1 MAGRDWTINTLRTS
15 VLSGETT
22 AVDVCE
28 DYLARIDSVDGDLNA
43 FTAVLAESARRQA
56 EQVDQHRDAWRDR
69 PLLGVPVTIKDVIC
83 SKGEPTTGASRIL
96 EGFRSPYDATVVR
109 KLRDA
114 GAVIIGKTNCDEFAM
129 GSSTEHSAYGVTRNP
144 WGPHPHPRWIEWGRR
159 GCCVGSSGPSLP
171 RIRHRRL
178 DTSAGGLLRGGGT
191 QTNLRQSLAIRLARL
206 RVVTGPDWPHDVN
219 RPGCRHGVPG
229 DRRRGR
235 V

>member
-22 AVDVCE
+22 AVEVCE
-28 DYLARIDSVDGDLNA
+28 DYLARIDSVDGVLNA
-43 FTAVLAESARRQA
+43 FTAVLAESARQQA

-144 WGPHPHPRWIEWGRR
+144 WDRTRIVWPQPPSDQTQAARYVSRR
-159 GCCVGSSGPSLP
+159 P
-171 RIRHRRL
+171 
-178 DTSAGGLLRGGGT
+178 SAGWWDSSQPTAESRDT
-191 QTNLRQSLAIRLARL
+191 ACSPSRRHWTRLA
-206 RVVTGPDWPHDVN
+206 P
-219 RPGCRHGVPG
+219 
-229 DRRRGR
+229 
-235 V
+235 